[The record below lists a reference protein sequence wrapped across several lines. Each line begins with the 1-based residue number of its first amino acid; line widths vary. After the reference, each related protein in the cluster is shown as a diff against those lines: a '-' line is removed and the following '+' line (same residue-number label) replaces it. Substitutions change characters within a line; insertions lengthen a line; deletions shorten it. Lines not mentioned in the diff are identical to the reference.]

1 MNLKKQRIWVGFFF
15 SIFLAVLLQPHYSQG
30 ASVEDLRAHIQERND
45 QIQKLEAEIAGY
57 QKALGQTARESRTL
71 GGEIQRLNTQIKKL
85 NADIR
90 LAEERIAATQLEIA
104 GLGVE
109 INDKEARIK
118 RQKESI
124 ASILKIVYQ
133 TDATPL
139 AELML
144 MHPKLSDFFADIA
157 NAETLGSSIRAHVAE
172 LQNIKTVLQEEKTSQ
187 EEKKASLQGLQNS
200 LQDSRR
206 IHEGGK
212 QEREHLLMVTKSK
225 ELAYQMLLTDR
236 EQKRRAMLDE
246 IQRTEDELRKLID
259 PRALPAARSG
269 VLSWPI
275 KGAVLLTQS
284 FGSTPDS
291 KILYNGKPHNGI
303 DLKASVGTPIYS
315 AGPGVVRTTGDTD
328 AFPGCLSY
336 GKWVLIDHPNN
347 LSTLYAHLSLIKV
360 GAGDTVTTDSLL
372 GYSGS
377 TGYATGPHLHFTV
390 YDSHTV
396 ELKSSSTP
404 GSGCKLLPFGGYVN
418 PLAYL

>member
-1 MNLKKQRIWVGFFF
+1 MIRFFF
-15 SIFLAVLLQPHYSQG
+15 PIVLAVLFQPYYSQG

-45 QIQKLEAEIAGY
+45 EIQKLEAEIAGY
-57 QKALGQTARESRTL
+57 QKALAGTALESRTL
-71 GGEIQRLNTQIKKL
+71 GGEIHRLNTQIKKL

-90 LAEERIAATQLEIA
+90 LAEERISATQLEIM

-109 INDKEARIK
+109 IKDKEARI
-118 RQKESI
+118 RQQKDGI
-124 ASILKIVYQ
+124 ASILTAIYQ
-133 TDATPL
+133 TGDTPL

-144 MHPKLSDFFADIA
+144 MHPKLSDFFADTA
-157 NAETLGSSIRAHVAE
+157 NAETLSSSIRMHVEE
-172 LQNIKTVLQEEKTSQ
+172 LQNIKTVLQEEKISQ
-187 EEKKASLQGLQNS
+187 EQKKTSLQSFQNS
-200 LQDSRR
+200 LQDSKH

-212 QEREHLLMVTKSK
+212 QEREQLLTVTKSK
-225 ELAYQMLLTDR
+225 ELAYQMLLKDR
-236 EQKRRAMLDE
+236 EQKRLAMLDE

-259 PRALPAARSG
+259 PNALPPPHSG

-275 KGAVLLTQS
+275 KGAIMLTQS
-284 FGSTPDS
+284 FGTTPDS

-315 AGPGVVRTTGDTD
+315 AGPGVVRAVGDTD
-328 AFPGCLSY
+328 VFPGCLSY

-347 LSTLYAHLSLIKV
+347 LSTLYGHLSLIKV
-360 GAGDTVTTDSLL
+360 AKGDTVTTDLL
-372 GYSGS
+372 IGYSGS

>member
-1 MNLKKQRIWVGFFF
+1 MIRFFF
-15 SIFLAVLLQPHYSQG
+15 LIFLAVFFQPYYSRG

-45 QIQKLEAEIAGY
+45 EIQKLEAEISVY
-57 QKALGQTARESRTL
+57 QKALGQTAQESRTL

-90 LAEERIAATQLEIA
+90 LAEERIAAAQLEIA

-109 INDKEARIK
+109 IKNKEARIK
-118 RQKESI
+118 QQKDSI
-124 ASILKIVYQ
+124 ASILQSIYQ
-133 TDATPL
+133 TSDTSP

-157 NAETLGSSIRAHVAE
+157 NAETLGSSIRAHMTE
-172 LQNIKTVLQEEKTSQ
+172 LEIIKTVLQEEKISQ
-187 EEKKASLQGLQNS
+187 EQKKTSLQSFQNS
-200 LQDSRR
+200 LQDSKR
-206 IHEGGK
+206 IQEGGK
-212 QEREHLLMVTKSK
+212 QERQQLLTVTKSK
-225 ELAYQMLLTDR
+225 ELAYQMLLKDR
-236 EQKRRAMLDE
+236 EQRRLAMLDE
-246 IQRTEDELRKLID
+246 IQRTEDALRKLID
-259 PRALPAARSG
+259 PNALPPPHSG

-275 KGAVLLTQS
+275 KGAIMLTQS
-284 FGSTPDS
+284 FGTTPDS

-315 AGPGVVRTTGDTD
+315 AGPGVVRAVGDTD
-328 AFPGCLSY
+328 VFPGCLSY

-347 LSTLYAHLSLIKV
+347 LSTLYGHLSLIKV
-360 GAGDTVTTDSLL
+360 AKGDTVTTDLL
-372 GYSGS
+372 IGYSGS

-404 GSGCKLLPFGGYVN
+404 GSGCKLLPFGGYLN